1 MKPCI
6 SPNTEKVGTFLSD
19 FYTDQFLNTEN
30 ETNWFC
36 RVRRVKLHVIAKYG
50 EQTSCRF
57 NSAEY
62 SLAFEYLSKF
72 ESLYETA
79 LGQELGC
86 HVGWLVETCSQPKVS
101 CKYTLKVSHAYRQHI
116 LV

>member
-30 ETNWFC
+30 ETT
-36 RVRRVKLHVIAKYG
+36 VTGLQSAGSELHVIAKYG

-57 NSAEY
+57 
-62 SLAFEYLSKF
+62 
-72 ESLYETA
+72 
-79 LGQELGC
+79 
-86 HVGWLVETCSQPKVS
+86 
-101 CKYTLKVSHAYRQHI
+101 
-116 LV
+116 